1 MANKT
6 SSQEGIIYLMVIMSA
21 ADREMSDLELAKMG
35 RLTRYL
41 PVFEDF
47 EEEDLLPTTR
57 RCSALL
63 AEPEGLGLALRAIKE
78 AIPERLYDTAY
89 AIAVDLASAD
99 MNVRIEEIRV
109 LQLVRDLFNL
119 DKLTC
124 AAIERGAI
132 ARFRKAR
139 SSERD

>member
-1 MANKT
+1 MGNKT
-6 SSQEGIIYLMVIMSA
+6 SPQEGIIFLMVIMSA
-21 ADREMSDLELAKMG
+21 ADREMNDLELAKMG

-41 PVFEDF
+41 PVFKDF

-63 AEPEGLGLALRAIKE
+63 AEPEGLANTLKIVKE

-89 AIAVDLASAD
+89 AVAVDLASAD
-99 MNVRIEEIRV
+99 MAIRIEEIRV
-109 LQLVRDLFNL
+109 LQLVRDLFGL

-132 ARFRKAR
+132 ARFRQAR
-139 SSERD
+139 SSERN

>member
-78 AIPERLYDTAY
+78 ATPERLYDTAY

>member
-1 MANKT
+1 MG
-6 SSQEGIIYLMVIMSA
+6 SEISPQEGIIYLMVIMSA
-21 ADREMSDLELAKMG
+21 ADREMNDQELAKMG

-41 PVFEDF
+41 PIFETF

-57 RCSALL
+57 RCSAIL
-63 AEPEGLGLALRAIKE
+63 AEPEGLSHALQAIQE

-89 AIAVDLASAD
+89 AVAVDLASAD
-99 MNVRIEEIRV
+99 LNVRVEEIRI
-109 LQLVRDLFNL
+109 LQLVRDIFKL

-132 ARFRKAR
+132 ARFRRAR

>member
-1 MANKT
+1 
-6 SSQEGIIYLMVIMSA
+6 MVIMAA
-21 ADREMSDLELAKMG
+21 ADREINDQELAKMG

-41 PVFEDF
+41 PVFDTF

-57 RCSALL
+57 HCSALL
-63 AEPEGLGLALRAIKE
+63 AEPEGLRVALSVIKE

-89 AIAVDLASAD
+89 AAAVDLASAD
-99 MNVRIEEIRV
+99 LNVRIEEIRI
-109 LQLVRDLFNL
+109 LQLVRDLFEL

-132 ARFRKAR
+132 ARFRRAR
-139 SSERD
+139 SADRD